1 MPGVY
6 PTRRNQSTSFSQTSQ
21 FHILC
26 HPSYVSHKQV
36 TGPNRLVAKAAEIA
50 SFSRLDCIRDS
61 SFFQLKT
68 RQYPS
73 DTRELNPFIHSVLF
87 IHSFT
92 HPQTIRTQ
100 LANLSSTSANNRS
113 PSKFLYEDIR
123 CSHVYSTVFLRF
135 WVFFRLFFNVGLN
148 LK

>member
-1 MPGVY
+1 MRWMPGVY

-100 LANLSSTSANNRS
+100 LANLSSTSANNKEPKQISVRGHS
-113 PSKFLYEDIR
+113 MFS
-123 CSHVYSTVFLRF
+123 
-135 WVFFRLFFNVGLN
+135 RLFHWFPSFLGVFSALF
-148 LK
+148 